1 MSERPLSPHL
11 QIYRLPITAITSI
24 LHRVS
29 GVVQVLG
36 FIVLC
41 VGLICHRLGE
51 EAYTGFMSLI
61 TSPLGWVFLF
71 GWSAAFFYHLST
83 GIRHLVFD
91 AGFLFPKKQ
100 AQISSYVVIFVAAVM
115 TIAFWVCVAG
125 GPSQ

>member
-11 QIYRLPITAITSI
+11 QIYRPQITSITSI

-29 GVVQVLG
+29 GVVQVFG
-36 FIVLC
+36 FMVLC
-41 VGLICHRLGE
+41 IGLICFRVGE
-51 EAYTGFMSLI
+51 GAYTGFIDIM
-61 TSPLGWVFLF
+61 TTKLGWLFLF

-83 GIRHLVFD
+83 GIRHFVFD

-100 AQISSYVVIFVAAVM
+100 AEISGYVVIVAAAVM